1 VLDGLEQ
8 IRVAVGYRCDG
19 RVQQSPPLTSEGFAD
34 CQPVYEDLPGW
45 QETTVGVTRYD
56 ELPRNARRYLE
67 RLQEIVGVPIDLVS
81 TGPERDQTIVLRHPF
96 D

>member
-1 VLDGLEQ
+1 
-8 IRVAVGYRCDG
+8 
-19 RVQQSPPLTSEGFAD
+19 
-34 CQPVYEDLPGW
+34 
-45 QETTVGVTRYD
+45 VGVTGYAD
-56 ELPRNARRYLE
+56 LPQNARRYLE

>member
-1 VLDGLEQ
+1 
-8 IRVAVGYRCDG
+8 
-19 RVQQSPPLTSEGFAD
+19 
-34 CQPVYEDLPGW
+34 VYEELPGW
-45 QETTVGVTRYD
+45 HESTVGVTGYAD
-56 ELPRNARRYLE
+56 LPQNARRYLE